1 MLFRYQSFLSVNGI
15 LTNLSSY
22 SYNPTSPLT
31 WGKLSQTH
39 AGGLAFVS
47 GRNVLEDVGLKYA
60 EKVEFNTSGAN
71 YAVAIGYNPAYNS
84 PTFIDKTNYLI
95 SNLLHTSHYDG
106 YYLLNMFPDV
116 AATKISKSASS
127 YPNCIDDVLDFLIS
141 DSRTCMDDIFI
152 FWGSSTY
159 VSINVETKL
168 QSLARIGR
176 KIYTIGTLTINHR
189 HPGRNVSL
197 SSISYH
203 AANLARITPSCR
215 YLK

>member
-22 SYNPTSPLT
+22 SYNPTYPLT

-60 EKVEFNTSGAN
+60 EKVEFNTGGSN
-71 YAVAIGYNPAYNS
+71 YAIAIGYNPAYNS

-116 AATKISKSASS
+116 NTTKTIKSASG
-127 YPNCIDDVLDFLIS
+127 YPNNIDDALNFLIS
-141 DSRTCMDDIFI
+141 DSLVCMHDIFI

-159 VSINVETKL
+159 VSVNVESKL
-168 QSLARIGR
+168 QRLLHLGR
-176 KIYTIGTLTINHR
+176 QIYTIGTLTTNHR

-197 SSISYH
+197 SNICYH
-203 AANLARITPSCR
+203 VANLASITPRCR